1 MEKKEVSF
9 EEKIRELERKK
20 EELEKENKFM
30 IRELLEKHKS
40 EQKWW
45 KFWN

>member
-20 EELEKENKFM
+20 EELEKENEFM